1 MRLIVLSHALGGLLD
16 GVDVGVG
23 VERVSADCFREGG
36 EPLGIA
42 ERKNGA
48 QVRKAAAVDLAEK
61 LFGPCGDPPLLD
73 RVNDERA
80 KQSGRFSLHA
90 TQRVDIET
98 PAGEPA
104 PFELADRPLGRGA
117 VVLVDKHAGGERQRH
132 RIGPVALPRHR
143 KHESGRV
150 ARPSGDPRLDA
161 ALELLR
167 QPPEAP
173 HMIAIERPAQQRR
186 QIGHVGCQAD
196 RGREEL
202 PPERF
207 GVEKPALGGR
217 GPPPPEMFD
226 DGVGEP
232 VVLHEPRIDR
242 LGSELLLHEAPAVD
256 GKHPL
261 LVEPREDV
269 GAQFGVG
276 KARHHHPHDRPASR
290 VGAALR
296 AELEGQSQGQRR
308 VALGDGVGG
317 VAVGLHLG
325 PEPAAGRADRH
336 RLLDRLLA
344 AEGRHLRPDL
354 VEGER
359 LAHRPFP
366 SLQRIVTS
374 IVAPGWAA
382 RI

>member
-1 MRLIVLSHALGGLLD
+1 M
-16 GVDVGVG
+16 
-23 VERVSADCFREGG
+23 
-36 EPLGIA
+36 
-42 ERKNGA
+42 
-48 QVRKAAAVDLAEK
+48 RKAAAVDLAEK

-73 RVNDERA
+73 WVNDERA
-80 KQSGRFSLHA
+80 KQSGRFSRHA

-117 VVLVDKHAGGERQRH
+117 VVLVDKHAGGQRQRH
-132 RIGPVALPRHR
+132 RIGPVALSRHR

-150 ARPSGDPRLDA
+150 ACPSGDPILNA
-161 ALELLR
+161 AFQFLR

-186 QIGHVGCQAD
+186 QIGDIGCQAD
-196 RGREEL
+196 RGRKEL
-202 PPERF
+202 PPQCF
-207 GVEKPALGGR
+207 GIEKPALGGH

-226 DGVGEP
+226 DGVGQP
-232 VVLHEPRIDR
+232 VVLHEPLINRF
-242 LGSELLLHEAPAVD
+242 GGELLLHEAPAVD
-256 GKHPL
+256 GKHSL

-276 KARHHHPHDRPASR
+276 KARHHHPHDCSACR
-290 VGAALR
+290 VGAVLR

-317 VAVGLHLG
+317 VAVGLNLG
-325 PEPAAGRADRH
+325 PEPATGRADRH

-344 AEGRHLRPDL
+344 AQGRHLRPDL

-374 IVAPGWAA
+374 IVALGWAA